1 MDHFKRSLRV
11 CAQRLRREATKQEN
25 HLWYDFLRSYP
36 VQFRRQMVLGRF
48 IVDFYCAKAK
58 LAIEVDG
65 SQHFEKD
72 AMVYD
77 QERTDYLNQM
87 EVDVIR
93 FTNRDIDQNFSGV
106 CEMIRSIVERRI
118 TEKGI

>member
-1 MDHFKRSLRV
+1 MERFKKSLRA

-25 HLWYDFLRSYP
+25 HLWYDFLRGYP

-65 SQHFEKD
+65 SQHFEED
-72 AMVYD
+72 ALAYD
-77 QERTDYLNQM
+77 RARTDYLNQM
-87 EVDVIR
+87 GVDVIR
-93 FTNRDIDQNFSGV
+93 FTNFDIDRNFSGV
-106 CEMIRSIVERRI
+106 CEMIRSVVERR
-118 TEKGI
+118 TAEKDV